1 MMRMHLRFLAYI
13 ILAIASFNAWSGA
26 YEDFFRAVNTD
37 DASTVEKL
45 LARGFDPNSV
55 DERGHVGLFIA
66 AREDSPKVFE
76 VLLSHPQVQVD
87 ITNAAGETPAMMAAL
102 HGRAA
107 WVGKLLQR
115 GAQVNREGWSPLHY
129 AACAADT
136 AALDL
141 LLQRGAST
149 EVRSPNQTTPL
160 MMAAMYG
167 PEEAVEKLLAKGA
180 DPSARNVQQM
190 TAADFAARVGRE
202 SLSKRLAALLR

>member
-1 MMRMHLRFLAYI
+1 MRKYFRFVAYV
-13 ILAIASFNAWSGA
+13 ILALASFSAWPGA

-66 AREDSPKVFE
+66 AREDSPRVFE
-76 VLLSHPQVQVD
+76 VLLSHPRIQVD
-87 ITNAAGETPAMMAAL
+87 IANASGETPAMMAAL

-107 WVGKLLQR
+107 WVSKLLQH
-115 GAQVNREGWSPLHY
+115 GAQVNREGWAPLHY

-136 AALDL
+136 AALVL
-141 LLQRGAST
+141 LLERGAAT
-149 EVRSPNQTTPL
+149 EARSPNQTTPL

-167 PEEAVEKLLAKGA
+167 PEEAVDKLLAKGA
-180 DPSARNVQQM
+180 DPAARNVQQL

-202 SLSKRLAALLR
+202 GLTKRLAAFLR